1 MAKKANTI
9 LAFII
14 STVARGT
21 REVIVPL
28 YIIVVRPHLDY
39 CIQIWALHYK
49 KNIELFQ
56 HVQRRAA
63 KLVSRLENETYE
75 EQLKELELFSLEKRR
90 LRGDIINVHKYLK
103 GECSENEA
111 RLFSVAPSHGHKLI

>member
-21 REVIVPL
+21 REVIVLL

-49 KNIELFQ
+49 KTIELFQ
-56 HVQRRAA
+56 HIQRRAA
-63 KLVSRLENETYE
+63 KLVSRLENKTYE

-103 GECSENEA
+103 GSAVRMKPGSFQWHSAMVTN
-111 RLFSVAPSHGHKLI
+111 